1 MSLTPERAVV
11 LDWMTS
17 SECYYSP
24 LYFAKTA
31 YAWGE
36 SDLKHHPGPRKWQQE
51 VMLGIEKYLRDGMGL
66 QKALNIL
73 PDYYRH
79 AVASGRGPGKSALIG
94 MLAHWFLS
102 TRIGGST
109 WVAANGKPQLET
121 KTFPEI
127 AKWVMRGENRDFF
140 EMNSTTIRPSKWFG
154 EFIESPEGLNKST
167 RYYYISGQLWS
178 RENPD
183 AFAGAHNY
191 DGEFA
196 VFDEA
201 SGIPDEIWPV
211 QEGVF
216 TENIIDRFWLAFS
229 NPRVSTGAFYECF
242 HKNRD
247 RWITSQIDSRSVEG
261 ISHSAFDA
269 IIAEFGEDSDEAKVE
284 VYGQFPSVGDSQ
296 FIGGKLVDEA
306 IARPRYDDPF
316 APTVLGVDI
325 ARFGS
330 DSTVLVVRKG
340 RDLVSIRKFK
350 GLDTMQVVGRV
361 IEAIDKYAPDLTVLD
376 EGGLGAGVLDRLHEQ
391 RYKVRGVNF
400 GSRADTAAY
409 ANKRAEMWGSM
420 KEWLKTASI
429 GSQDKNA
436 QAANRDLKTDLCAP
450 QYKLNSNGAILLES
464 KADIKKRGGASPD
477 AGDSVAVTFAYPVA
491 NKAVNALKKDSKKC
505 NSRRTGS
512 KSAAGAWMS

>member
-1 MSLTPERAVV
+1 MFSQEPGQMDNLT
-11 LDWMTS
+11 
-17 SECYYSP
+17 
-24 LYFAKTA
+24 
-31 YAWGE
+31 
-36 SDLKHHPGPRKWQQE
+36 
-51 VMLGIEKYLRDGMGL
+51 
-66 QKALNIL
+66 
-73 PDYYRH
+73 
-79 AVASGRGPGKSALIG
+79 
-94 MLAHWFLS
+94 
-102 TRIGGST
+102 
-109 WVAANGKPQLET
+109 
-121 KTFPEI
+121 
-127 AKWVMRGENRDFF
+127 
-140 EMNSTTIRPSKWFG
+140 
-154 EFIESPEGLNKST
+154 
-167 RYYYISGQLWS
+167 
-178 RENPD
+178 
-183 AFAGAHNY
+183 
-191 DGEFA
+191 
-196 VFDEA
+196 
-201 SGIPDEIWPV
+201 
-211 QEGVF
+211 
-216 TENIIDRFWLAFS
+216 
-229 NPRVSTGAFYECF
+229 
-242 HKNRD
+242 
-247 RWITSQIDSRSVEG
+247 IDSRSVEG

-269 IIAEFGEDSDEAKVE
+269 IIAEFGEDSDE
-284 VYGQFPSVGDSQ
+284 GQSGGVWTVPSVGDSQ

-491 NKAVNALKKDSKKC
+491 NKAVNALKDSKKC

-512 KSAAGAWMS
+512 KSAAGARMS